1 MIEITR
7 TKNKEEAI
15 EKASSRLNQILD
27 AHSHVPTLF
36 LSSGGSS
43 LELLEH
49 IVIFP
54 PNFTVG
60 MTDERFSEDPKVNNF
75 AQLVET
81 SFFQKAQEKGAYF
94 IDTRVQSRE
103 DMEALSKRFEDALKE
118 WQKEHPGG
126 RIVITQGMGLNGHT
140 AGMMPYPKEK
150 DMFQELFE
158 GDALVRGYDAGGV
171 PPVLVF
177 DSESLRLERENIK
190 NRGLLN
196 VGGRGERENAYP
208 LRVTITMTFLRIV
221 DHSVLYTVGKEKE
234 DALSRTLKTE
244 GTLREMPARIIH
256 EMKDVH
262 LFTDIQ

>member
-1 MIEITR
+1 MMEITR

-15 EKASSRLNQILD
+15 EKASARLNQILD
-27 AHSHVPTLF
+27 AHSYVPTLF

-118 WQKEHPGG
+118 WRKEHPGG

-150 DMFQELFE
+150 DMFQELCE
-158 GDALVRGYDAGGV
+158 GDALVRGYDAG
-171 PPVLVF
+171 
-177 DSESLRLERENIK
+177 DK
-190 NRGLLN
+190 N
-196 VGGRGERENAYP
+196 EYP
-208 LRVTITMTFLRIV
+208 LRVTITMTFLRMV

-262 LFTDIQ
+262 LFTDIQE